1 MGADKT
7 PQEELIIDWYDK
19 YSEAIFRYILNIIN
33 DYQQAE
39 DLTQDTFIKVFKYII
54 SGKLIEY
61 PKTFIYSTAHNITV
75 DYIRKQAPIKIVKD
89 FVFHKKKN
97 KEPPIEN
104 QVLPNELYKELYKE
118 VLSLKKSYRQVIILR
133 KMEGFSIKESAA
145 ILNWSEAKVKTTLFR
160 AMEVLGKKLE
170 ERSYTNEI
178 FE

>member
-1 MGADKT
+1 MEVEKT
-7 PQEELIIDWYDK
+7 PYEELIIEWYDK
-19 YSEAIFRYILNIIN
+19 YSESIFRYILNIIN

-75 DYIRKQAPIKIVKD
+75 DYIRKQAPINIVKD
-89 FVFHKKKN
+89 YVFRKKKTR
-97 KEPPIEN
+97 EPPIEN
-104 QVLPNELYKELYKE
+104 QVLSNDLYKELYKE

-133 KMEGFSIKESAA
+133 KMEGFSIKESAD
-145 ILNWSEAKVKTTLFR
+145 ILNWSETKVKTTLFR
-160 AMEVLGKKLE
+160 AMKALSKKLE
-170 ERSYTNEI
+170 ERGYTNEL